1 MDIMIFTII
10 VIFHYSTKC
19 QYHLSLYTSHTYT
32 CTITNAVDNGP
43 LGIGEEHCNKGT
55 FGLQFS
61 RIKFLLTINFSSQ
74 KFYAVAS

>member
-1 MDIMIFTII
+1 MILTII
-10 VIFHYSTKC
+10 VIFHYSTKF
-19 QYHLSLYTSHTYT
+19 QYHLSLYTLYSYT

-43 LGIGEEHCNKGT
+43 LGIGKEDCNKVT